1 MQVIRFTGVS
11 KSFPRGGLALRHL
24 NLVLSKGEFVFL
36 TGPSGAGKSTL
47 LKLISMELRPT
58 HGEVRVS
65 GFSSARIHRRE
76 IPYLRRRLGIIF
88 QDFRL
93 LKTRTTRENV
103 AFALEVTGA
112 SRDAIAPKV
121 QRTLAAVGLADKA
134 ERYPREL
141 SGGEQQRVAI
151 ARALVNDPFI
161 LLADEPTGNLD
172 TKTSLEILHLLRQ
185 INTLGMAVMLAT
197 HDYTLLRD
205 YPEARVLHLEN
216 GSLVADSAAPDG
228 GRPAPSREV
237 AGGAAAEAG
246 DGVDAAGGGRRE
258 APERGAPL
266 VSPALAAAASR
277 PAGKRQ
283 RPGPGSPSR
292 EAEAPASPPPGV
304 RS

>member
-1 MQVIRFTGVS
+1 V
-11 KSFPRGGLALRHL
+11 

-47 LKLISMELRPT
+47 LKLISMELRPS

-93 LKTRTTRENV
+93 LKTRTARENV

-112 SRDAIAPKV
+112 PREVISPKV
-121 QRTLAAVGLADKA
+121 QRTLAAVGLAEKA
-134 ERYPREL
+134 DRYPREL

-172 TKTSLEILHLLRQ
+172 TRTSLEILRLLRQ
-185 INTLGMAVMLAT
+185 INTLGMAVLLAT

-216 GSLVADSAAPDG
+216 GAVAADSAAPDG
-228 GRPAPSREV
+228 VRRAVSSADGGGDDDGGPQGAGEPSASAAVEARGSGL
-237 AGGAAAEAG
+237 AAAAEAG
-246 DGVDAAGGGRRE
+246 AGPPVAPAGATSRKGGLHS
-258 APERGAPL
+258 AWFAGP
-266 VSPALAAAASR
+266 ASR
-277 PAGKRQ
+277 PAGGPAPRAGGRGRRAPE
-283 RPGPGSPSR
+283 RPRG
-292 EAEAPASPPPGV
+292 